1 MEEILNWHW
10 WMYAGILLLIL
21 EVFTPGFIVACL
33 GIGALTAS
41 GAAYFGMNI
50 DAQLITF
57 AISTSVSLFIIRPI
71 LLKRGGNEEKIKTN
85 TDALIGRT
93 GTVVEAID
101 NNTQKGRV
109 LIDGDQWKAHTN
121 STEFIPENTK
131 VEVTSIDSTILTVKK
146 I

>member
-1 MEEILNWHW
+1 
-10 WMYAGILLLIL
+10 
-21 EVFTPGFIVACL
+21 
-33 GIGALTAS
+33 
-41 GAAYFGMNI
+41 MNI

-71 LLKRGGNEEKIKTN
+71 LLKRGDNEEKIKTN

-109 LIDGDQWKAHTN
+109 LIDGDQWKAYSNT
-121 STEFIPENTK
+121 TEFIPENTK